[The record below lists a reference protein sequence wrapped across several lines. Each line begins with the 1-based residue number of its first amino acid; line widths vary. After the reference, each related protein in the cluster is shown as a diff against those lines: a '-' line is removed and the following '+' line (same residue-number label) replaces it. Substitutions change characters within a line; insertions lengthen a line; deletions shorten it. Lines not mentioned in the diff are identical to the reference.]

1 MTKTMFPETD
11 LVVLNQHIAV
21 MEQARGRTAQQFF
34 TNVLSDKL
42 LLRRA
47 NGKVIGKADFLQ
59 SLLAPSPFMQYDL
72 AQLEVATQTEA
83 ENHLMVTLLARTEDR
98 YGAARNFRH
107 IRFFIHSAAGWK
119 LEFWYV
125 YEDVCA

>member
-1 MTKTMFPETD
+1 MFPETD
-11 LVVLNQHIAV
+11 LVALNQQIAI
-21 MEQARGRTAQQFF
+21 MEQTRGHAAQQFF
-34 TNVLSDKL
+34 AKVLSDKL

-59 SLLAPSPFMQYDL
+59 SLRAPSPFTQYDL
-72 AQLEVATQTEA
+72 AQLEVATRTEA
-83 ENHLMVTLLARTEDR
+83 ENRLMVTLLARTEDR
-98 YGAARNFRH
+98 YGATRNFRH
-107 IRFFIHSAAGWK
+107 IRFFIHAAVGWK

>member
-1 MTKTMFPETD
+1 MVLETD
-11 LVVLNQHIAV
+11 LVALNQQLAV
-21 MEQARGRTAQQFF
+21 MEQTRGHTAQQFF
-34 TNVLSDKL
+34 LRLLSDKL

-47 NGKVIGKADFLQ
+47 NGKVVGKTDFLQ
-59 SLLAPSPFMQYDL
+59 GLAAPSPFTQYNL
-72 AQLEVATQTEA
+72 EQLGVGQRAEVEKRV
-83 ENHLMVTLLARTEDR
+83 MVTLLMRTEDC

-107 IRFFIHSAAGWK
+107 IRFFTRSTAGWK

>member
-1 MTKTMFPETD
+1 METD
-11 LVVLNQHIAV
+11 LIALNQQIAV
-21 MEQARGRTAQQFF
+21 LEQLRGHPAQSFF
-34 TNVLSDKL
+34 MKLLSDQL

-59 SLLAPSPFMQYDL
+59 SLRAPSPFTQYSVEQLEL
-72 AQLEVATQTEA
+72 AQLADVEKRV
-83 ENHLMVTLLARTEDR
+83 MVTLLMRTEDQ
-98 YGAARNFRH
+98 YGAARCFRH
-107 IRFFIHSAAGWK
+107 IRYFTRTATRWR